1 MIIISTSRGLFNLEG
16 NFFFYE
22 DEGVSFGLAK
32 SEGTLYAAFR
42 SPNETTTTICGFD
55 KNLNNISKFTIEGC
69 EDVHGIEIL
78 DQSLYAVSTRTNQI
92 FETTLDG
99 KIVKVHKNAVECSYH
114 SPHINTIKKNKDKL
128 LLLSHRDD
136 SNEGSCLYSF
146 NPAKE
151 ESSCVCRSLGDH
163 SHSILKYEE
172 DIWIC
177 DSLGGVIFKLKG
189 DIEDKTQEIRKFNV
203 FKTDGSYLLSGLEFD
218 DNYIYV
224 GASEKAS
231 NAERHKGC
239 DGYVLKIDKND
250 KHNIKTKLIENCGQI
265 NEILRY

>member
-1 MIIISTSRGLFNLEG
+1 MKPRNHKS
-16 NFFFYE
+16 FF
-22 DEGVSFGLAK
+22 
-32 SEGTLYAAFR
+32 
-42 SPNETTTTICGFD
+42 
-55 KNLNNISKFTIEGC
+55 
-69 EDVHGIEIL
+69 EDVANEI
-78 DQSLYAVSTRTNQI
+78 
-92 FETTLDG
+92 G
-99 KIVKVHKNAVECSYH
+99 VHKDVVDDIITFYYAKVRKSLSELKDVD
-114 SPHINTIKKNKDKL
+114 INVIGLGTFVIRKRKLEKAIKKNKDKL

-203 FKTDGSYLLSGLEFD
+203 FKTDGNYLLRGLEFD

-250 KHNIKTKLIENCGQI
+250 KHNIKTKLIKNCGQI